1 MCVVAPDSMKEFL
14 VEEFHLDDLGKQ
26 DVRSFGEMRL
36 MRVSPGIELTRQAGR
51 F

>member
-1 MCVVAPDSMKEFL
+1 MKEFL

-26 DVRSFGEMRL
+26 EIRSFGEMRL
-36 MRVSPGIELTRQAGR
+36 MRISPGIELARKAGR